1 MAASEYVTV
10 ATINAPAAR
19 VWAILT
25 DAAGYATWNPEIISI
40 DGTLAAGARL
50 AARVKLGNGAV
61 RSVSMTVTRFDP
73 ESRMEWTGGMP
84 LGLFTGRR
92 TFTVAP
98 RDRQTEFRMNLEMTG
113 LLAPLIIRSVGDR
126 QPEIDG
132 FASAL
137 KAHAEATVRS

>member
-1 MAASEYVTV
+1 MMAPSEYVTV
-10 ATINAPAAR
+10 ATINAPVAR

-40 DGTLAAGARL
+40 DGTFAAGARF

-61 RSVSMTVTRFDP
+61 RSVSMTVTRLDP

-84 LGLFTGRR
+84 LGLFVGRR
-92 TFTVAP
+92 TFTVTP
-98 RDRQTEFRMNLEMTG
+98 RDRRTEFRMNLEMTG

-126 QPEIDG
+126 QREIDS
-132 FASAL
+132 FSSAL
-137 KAHAEATVRS
+137 KAHAEAT